1 MSASERRQVRSL
13 VPDLLD
19 LFEAPF
25 GAWQRPF
32 MPAIAAQ
39 AQAIRIED
47 YTDGGNYVVRA
58 ELPGIDPAKD
68 VEITATGDVLRIHAE
83 RHEEH
88 KDAHRSEF
96 RYGAFTRT
104 LPLPRGTTTDD
115 IKASYDQ
122 GVLTVMVPMPEVKEA
137 TKRVTI
143 ETKKKTKELK
153 K

>member
-1 MSASERRQVRSL
+1 MSTSERRQVRDL

-25 GAWQRPF
+25 GAWRPF
-32 MPAIAAQ
+32 MPPIAAQ
-39 AQAIRIED
+39 AQAIRVED
-47 YTDGGNYVVRA
+47 YTDEGNYVVRA
-58 ELPGIDPAKD
+58 ELPGIDPDKD

-104 LPLPRGTTTDD
+104 LPLPHGATTDD

-122 GVLTVMVPMPEVKEA
+122 GVLTVTVPMPEVKET
-137 TKRVTI
+137 TKRVPI
-143 ETKKKTKELK
+143 ETNKKKAKELNK
-153 K
+153 